1 MDSATCNIIYVDRNV
16 RAESQLTASSAPA
29 DIDVALGESVELRAS
44 VQLLLEAFGNGMFF
58 KKYIYIKHQKTDDDS
73 C

>member
-1 MDSATCNIIYVDRNV
+1 MDIATCNIIYVDRNV

-29 DIDVALGESVELRAS
+29 DIDVALGESIELRAS

-58 KKYIYIKHQKTDDDS
+58 KKYISKKAPKTDDS

>member
-16 RAESQLTASSAPA
+16 RAESQLTAFSAPA

-44 VQLLLEAFGNGMFF
+44 VQLLLEAFGNGML
-58 KKYIYIKHQKTDDDS
+58 KK
-73 C
+73 